1 MSYVDGEEE
10 AENQFER
17 LPDDVVVNIFD
28 KLSDIKCLCRCF
40 LVSKRFA
47 SLIPLVQ
54 TVSIKTNIWHCLSI
68 SPSESVNPR
77 GIGFL
82 GRFSKFLINNL
93 VLKPLR
99 YLQTFTLSP
108 SSPLN
113 VSGLLFF
120 AKLTQIR
127 SLNIEIHS
135 DFMDEN
141 DSFFKWGTNFPKL
154 DSVTVLYASS
164 ISKMMESEQE
174 DVTDNGI
181 TQEEIN
187 RRVLFAVARLKDALL
202 WVGILTYVVQFYPML
217 ERVTISDSMNKGVK
231 LCLGGEKLVECR
243 NSFSVIMYVSMLE
256 RAKSWTQ
263 KNMKVGYVPVLE
275 LPLSGYVMKG
285 LTIMNF
291 RMCADDNYQ
300 AGKAMVDAFAEEQ
313 SVFSE
318 AMVHILENGKDGI
331 KAMFLLNLLNL
342 N

>member
-40 LVSKRFA
+40 MVSKRFA
-47 SLIPLVQ
+47 SLVPLVQ
-54 TVSIKTNIWHCLSI
+54 LVSIKTNIFHCLSI
-68 SPSESVNPR
+68 YPSESENPQ
-77 GIGFL
+77 
-82 GRFSKFLINNL
+82 N
-93 VLKPLR
+93 
-99 YLQTFTLSP
+99 FTLSP
-108 SSPLN
+108 SSRFNL
-113 VSGLLFF
+113 SGLLFF

-127 SLNIEIHS
+127 SLNIEIPS

-154 DSVTVLYASS
+154 DSITVLYASS

-174 DVTDNGI
+174 DETDNGI
-181 TQEEIN
+181 TQEEII
-187 RRVLFAVARLKDALL
+187 RRVLFAVDRLKDALL
-202 WVGILTYVVQFYPML
+202 WVGILSYVVQFNPML
-217 ERVTISDSMNKGVK
+217 ESVTICDSMNKGVK
-231 LCLGGEKLVECR
+231 LCLGGEKLVECW
-243 NSFSVIMYVSMLE
+243 NGFSVIKYVSLLE
-256 RAKSWTQ
+256 RGRSWTQ
-263 KNMKVGYVPVLE
+263 ENMKVGYVPVLE
-275 LPLSGYVMKG
+275 LPLSGCVMKG

-291 RMCADDNYQ
+291 RMCADDGYQ

-318 AMVHILENGKDGI
+318 ALVHILENGKDGI
-331 KAMFLLNLLNL
+331 KAMFLFSLLNQ